1 MTLLDIAPMLF
12 LRIGLSKGTD
22 LKAIKGMIALF
33 EKLELKLINQKYLS
47 GNQISMCDY
56 YGFPHISRIFYMK
69 ESQLSEVF
77 VQMKI
82 EEKFPH
88 FYGWFIR
95 IRNDPRL

>member
-47 GNQISMCDY
+47 GN
-56 YGFPHISRIFYMK
+56 
-69 ESQLSEVF
+69 
-77 VQMKI
+77 
-82 EEKFPH
+82 
-88 FYGWFIR
+88 
-95 IRNDPRL
+95 